1 LQTYE
6 QALKE
11 LNDRLQQLSAS
22 RGILNETHNN
32 AVTALRKAEEQR
44 EESNGRLSDLWSGLP
59 TAKQDF
65 EADAIAFHRAFEK
78 SATECGDIETGIGEL
93 IGLIQQAD
101 AAIRPLE
108 QSVIDARTSANV
120 CAATFADISK
130 DREERLKERSQLFD
144 GRAADVVEEEFA
156 HRLTVAAKALDDA
169 TNSKTDADRLLVAAT
184 SECETKTQAAELA
197 QADLAAAT
205 ASRECWRDAFTVRT
219 GTSLTLQELDGLLA
233 RDELWIQTERDA
245 LRQLDEAVTAA
256 ESACQVYAEQ
266 LQQHVNTQPTQDEEQ
281 TVLTALQVMSEE
293 MNGAKSNLSSAQAV
307 ILSDDSRRVQNVEL
321 LEQIRKQDAK
331 ADPWRKLNELL
342 GSSDGAKFRMIAQRR
357 TLDLL
362 LRYANHQL
370 NNLAVRYRLER
381 LPESLNLIVIDRDM
395 GDERRSIH
403 SLSGGESFL
412 VSLALALGLASLTS
426 NRLRIE
432 SLFIDEGFGS
442 LDPETLNTA
451 MSALMH
457 LEAQGRKVGV
467 ISHVTEMT
475 DAIPVQIKV
484 VKGRGGSSRIVVPG
498 DQTSAQVNVSRDAE
512 DAFAVAV
519 RSDSPESLGNKIV
532 ALLQKEIQAGKD
544 RVSSK
549 SLRDELGCDPKS
561 FKAAQAWLGERIIV
575 DGRSLKL
582 NESHRT

>member
-1 LQTYE
+1 
-6 QALKE
+6 
-11 LNDRLQQLSAS
+11 
-22 RGILNETHNN
+22 N
-32 AVTALRKAEEQR
+32 A
-44 EESNGRLSDLWSGLP
+44 
-59 TAKQDF
+59 
-65 EADAIAFHRAFEK
+65 
-78 SATECGDIETGIGEL
+78 
-93 IGLIQQAD
+93 
-101 AAIRPLE
+101 
-108 QSVIDARTSANV
+108 
-120 CAATFADISK
+120 
-130 DREERLKERSQLFD
+130 
-144 GRAADVVEEEFA
+144 
-156 HRLTVAAKALDDA
+156 
-169 TNSKTDADRLLVAAT
+169 KTDADRLLVAST
-184 SECETKTQAAELA
+184 SECETKTQAAELS
-197 QADLAAAT
+197 QAELTAAT
-205 ASRECWRDAFTVRT
+205 ASRERWMDAFTVRT
-219 GTSLTLQELDGLLA
+219 GTPLTLQELDGLLA
-233 RDELWIQTERDA
+233 RDEVWIQTERDA

-281 TVLTALQVMSEE
+281 AVLTALQAISEE
-293 MNGAKSNLSSAQAV
+293 LNGAKSNLSSAQAV
-307 ILSDDSRRVQNVEL
+307 ILSDDTRRVQNVEL
-321 LEQIRKQDAK
+321 MEQIRQQDAK

-475 DAIPVQIKV
+475 DAISVQIKV
-484 VKGRGGSSRIVVPG
+484 VKGRGGASRIVVPG
-498 DQTSAQVNVSRDAE
+498 DQTSAEVELSAVMADTTAE
-512 DAFAVAV
+512 PA
-519 RSDSPESLGNKIV
+519 RNDSPEILGNRLV
-532 ALLQKEIQAGKD
+532 ELLQRELQAGKD

-549 SLRDELGCDPKS
+549 SLRDELGCDPKA
-561 FKAAQAWLGERIIV
+561 FKAAQAWLGGRIVV

-582 NESHRT
+582 NDAIGT

>member
-1 LQTYE
+1 
-6 QALKE
+6 
-11 LNDRLQQLSAS
+11 
-22 RGILNETHNN
+22 
-32 AVTALRKAEEQR
+32 LRKAEEQR
-44 EESNGRLSDLWSGLP
+44 AEVDGRLSDLWLGLP

-65 EADAIAFHRAFEK
+65 ELDASEFRRAFER
-78 SATECGDIETGIGEL
+78 SATECGDIEKRIVEL

-108 QSVIDARTSANV
+108 QSVTDARTSANV
-120 CAATFADISK
+120 CAASFADISK
-130 DREERLKERSQLFD
+130 DREERLKERSLLFD
-144 GRAADVVEEEFA
+144 GRAADVVEEELA
-156 HRLTVAAKALDDA
+156 NRLAAAAKSLDDA
-169 TNSKTDADRLLVAAT
+169 ANSKTDADRQLVAAT

-197 QADLAAAT
+197 QAELAAAT
-205 ASRECWRDAFTVRT
+205 ASRERWMEAFTLRT
-219 GTSLTLQELDGLLA
+219 GTALTLPELDGLLA
-233 RDELWIQTERDA
+233 RDEVWIQTERDA

-281 TVLTALQVMSEE
+281 TILAALQVMNEE
-293 MNGAKSNLSSAQAV
+293 LTGAKHNLSSTQAV
-307 ILSDDSRRVQNVEL
+307 ILSDDSRRVQNVDL
-321 LEQIRKQDAK
+321 MEQIRKQDAK

-370 NNLAVRYRLER
+370 NNLAARYSLER

-395 GDERRSIH
+395 GDERRSVH

-484 VKGRGGSSRIVVPG
+484 VKGRGGASRIIVPG
-498 DQTSAQVNVSRDAE
+498 DQGAAEPDVSVSGAENSPEIARDA
-512 DAFAVAV
+512 
-519 RSDSPESLGNKIV
+519 SDELLGNRIV
-532 ALLQKEIQAGKD
+532 EVLEREKRVGKD

-549 SLRDELGCDPKS
+549 SLRDELNCDPKA
-561 FKAAQAWLGERIIV
+561 FKAAQAWLGDRVVV

-582 NESHRT
+582 NEVRG